1 MDALILT
8 CGTGGGHNTAAQA
21 LQEELLRRGHS
32 AQVLNPYRLKSDKLA
47 DFIDHSYIRMAKSA
61 PKLFGGLYQIGDKF
75 RKFPSRSPVYHLNGG
90 MTETFAAYLQRHPV
104 DVILMTHFFGAHIL
118 TQMKSKGLTAPPQIM
133 VATDYTCIPLM
144 EEIDCDAY
152 ITPAVDLHEEYLQ
165 RGIPADRL
173 HPLGIPVRSA
183 FTAPMSKAEARAALH
198 LSPDGRYA
206 LVAGGSMGAGDLDK
220 LLTELY
226 RAAQAEN
233 TRLIVI
239 CGSNTQL
246 YDRLQQQYGEQLIL
260 VGRTEQMATY
270 MRACDMLFTKPGG
283 LTSTEAAVVGIP
295 LVHITPIPGC
305 ETRNRAYFETHGMS
319 LAARMPAEAVDA
331 LRSLNEPAL
340 CQQMVEQQ
348 HACINA
354 GAASDI
360 CDLAEMLAAHQ
371 R

>member
-8 CGTGGGHNTAAQA
+8 CGTGGGHNTAALA
-21 LQEELLRRGHS
+21 LQEELQHRGHS

-47 DFIDHSYIRMAKSA
+47 DFIDRSYIGMVKHT
-61 PKLFGGLYQIGDKF
+61 PNLFGYLYQIGDKF
-75 RKFPSRSPVYHLNGG
+75 QRFPARSPVYHLNAA
-90 MTETFAAYLQRHPV
+90 MVFAFEEYLQNHSF

-118 TQMKSKGLTAPPQIM
+118 TQMKSKGLTVPPQVM

-152 ITPAVDLHEEYLQ
+152 ITPAADLHGEYIQ
-165 RGIPADRL
+165 RGIPEEKL
-173 HPLGIPVRSA
+173 HSLGIPVRRA
-183 FTAPMSKAEARAALH
+183 FVSPMRKAEARAALH
-198 LSPDGRYA
+198 LQPDGRYA
-206 LVAGGSMGAGDLDK
+206 LVAGGSMGAGDLDN
-220 LLTELY
+220 LLEELY
-226 RAAQAEN
+226 RAAQTEN
-233 TRLIVI
+233 TGLIVI
-239 CGSNTQL
+239 CGSNVQL
-246 YDRLQQQYGEQLIL
+246 YDRLQQQYGDQVIL

-270 MRACDMLFTKPGG
+270 MRACDLLFTKPGG

-319 LAARMPAEAVDA
+319 LAAHTPAAAVDA

-360 CDLAEMLAAHQ
+360 CDLAEMLAARQ